1 VAAFQHINNAVN
13 PEGAYT
19 LVISQDVN
27 VTATQALNRANTKL
41 TITALGGPHTIQRTT
56 TGTLFTVGQ
65 TGQTGISL
73 TIGNGITLQGRQDA
87 TAPVVNISSSAEFT
101 MLEGSKITGNNS
113 SASSESTGYGAAVA
127 VRGGSTFTMIGGEI
141 SGNTATGTHMLTTAG
156 VYVVDEGSTFKME
169 GGSIT
174 DNTGG
179 PDVFISAPN
188 ILNLSGNAIIGELIL
203 NASSA
208 TLRASVNVGA
218 GWSGNVSILHLQRTN
233 ASISGVIAFWVD
245 QPVLQPA
252 SGYALTATDV
262 GKFPLG
268 NFVGGS
274 VAATRPIT
282 PTHEISD
289 SGGNIGTLV
298 EIE

>member
-1 VAAFQHINNAVN
+1 VLFRSNLATIFSVGAAG
-13 PEGAYT
+13 E
-19 LVISQDVN
+19 
-27 VTATQALNRANTKL
+27 
-41 TITALGGPHTIQRTT
+41 
-56 TGTLFTVGQ
+56 
-65 TGQTGISL
+65 TGISL
-73 TIGNGITLQGRQDA
+73 TIGNGITLQGHQNA
-87 TAPVVNISSSAEFT
+87 TQPVVNISSSAEFT
-101 MLEGSKITGNNS
+101 MLAGSKITGNNS
-113 SASSESTGYGAAVA
+113 SASTESTGYGAAVA

-141 SGNTATGTHMLTTAG
+141 SGNTATGTDMLTTAG

-203 NASSA
+203 NAFSA

-218 GWSGNVSILHLQRTN
+218 GWSGNVSKLHLQRTN
-233 ASISGVIAFWVD
+233 ASIAGVIAFWVD
-245 QPVLQPA
+245 QPVLRPA

-274 VAATRPIT
+274 VVATRPISE
-282 PTHEISD
+282 THRISN
-289 SGGNIGTLV
+289 SGGNIGTL
-298 EIE
+298 IENP